1 MMRYR
6 TLWICLFLALTVLG
20 GSEVFALQ
28 QNDTI
33 AEPLQTPS
41 RQKKEREEKIT
52 LDLFPKNAAEVV
64 TQIGHARK
72 KVTYYRETDG
82 KTLSYEAKLRYKD
95 RKYSIEFDENG
106 LLEDVELDSRKRRIP
121 KDALFKISKTLDSIA
136 EKYRIEKVQE
146 QYVAGDQN
154 AQQIKEKIAGDS
166 FDNYEL
172 IVAFKDKRKIYRKEF
187 LFDKNGNFIS
197 QRDIKRL
204 EYDFLLF

>member
-1 MMRYR
+1 VP
-6 TLWICLFLALTVLG
+6 W

-28 QNDTI
+28 QNDTL

-41 RQKKEREEKIT
+41 KQKKEREEKIT

-64 TQIGHARK
+64 TQIGYARK

-82 KTLSYEAKLRYKD
+82 KTLSYEAKLRYQD
-95 RKYSIEFDENG
+95 RKYSIEFDKNG

-121 KDALFKISKTLDSIA
+121 KEALFKISKTLDSIA
-136 EKYRIEKVQE
+136 RRYRIEKVQE

-154 AQQIKEKIAGDS
+154 TQQIKEKIARDN

>member
-6 TLWICLFLALTVLG
+6 LLWICCVLSFSLPWVTPVHAMQG
-20 GSEVFALQ
+20 Q
-28 QNDTI
+28 DTI
-33 AEPLQTPS
+33 AQPLQASSKP
-41 RQKKEREEKIT
+41 KKEREEKIS
-52 LDLFPKNAAEVV
+52 LDLFPKNAVEVV
-64 TQIGHARK
+64 TELGNARK
-72 KVTYYRETDG
+72 KVTYYRETDAE
-82 KTLSYEAKLRYKD
+82 KISYEAKLKYLS

-121 KDALFKISKTLDSIA
+121 KETLFKINKTLDSVA

-146 QYVAGDQN
+146 QYVAGDQST
-154 AQQIKEKIAGDS
+154 QQIKEHIERDN

-187 LFDKNGNFIS
+187 LFDKNGNFLS